1 MKPWIK
7 RSLAGVFGASVLFGG
22 LAACSHRGPDA
33 MGGFGMGGGHAAM
46 SEADQTQ
53 MRARMV
59 ERVASRLSLDA
70 AQRGKL
76 ETLAKTMQEQRQAFV
91 SAGAAAGST
100 DPRAELKSVLAGTTF
115 DRSKATALVQAKT
128 SAVQSGSPALIAAM
142 ADFYDSL
149 KPEQQQQVRDFLDRG
164 GRGGHRGR
172 H

>member
-7 RSLAGVFGASVLFGG
+7 RSLAGVFGATVLFGG
-22 LAACSHRGPDA
+22 LAACSQRGPEF
-33 MGGFGMGGGHAAM
+33 MGLGGHGPAAM

-70 AQRGKL
+70 TQRAKL
-76 ETLAKTMQEQRQAFV
+76 EALAKTMQEQRQALMGGP
-91 SAGAAAGST
+91 GAA
-100 DPRAELKSVLAGTTF
+100 DPRAELQSVIAGTTF
-115 DRSKATALVQAKT
+115 DRSKATALVQSKT
-128 SAVQSGSPALIAAM
+128 TAVQSGSPAVIAAM

-149 KPEQQQQVRDFLDRG
+149 KPEQQQQVRDFMARG
-164 GRGGHRGR
+164 GRGGRHGGR